1 MIRAPAMC
9 SATDGE
15 VESGLAAA
23 FRQLR
28 SLGIGPG
35 LVAVLGAG
43 RHEVDAAGG
52 GRALVVS
59 WPDLEALLATRRR
72 GRELG
77 RVPGIDEDPQWTI
90 VFDGFPRTRA
100 DAATVESMTTL
111 ANGEIGVRGVFEDD
125 GEGTP
130 MVVAPGVF
138 DERGDTPTL
147 LAGPNW
153 TSLVMLPES
162 DADDRRVLDLRTGML
177 LRERRPRR
185 VASTPARS
193 GWSGRFGSCRSSR
206 DRAASSSRRVPRVPW
221 RPG

>member
-1 MIRAPAMC
+1 M
-9 SATDGE
+9 
-15 VESGLAAA
+15 
-23 FRQLR
+23 
-28 SLGIGPG
+28 
-35 LVAVLGAG
+35 
-43 RHEVDAAGG
+43 
-52 GRALVVS
+52 GRAG
-59 WPDLEALLATRRR
+59 ELLDARRL
-72 GRELG
+72 GRDRG

-162 DADDRRVLDLRTGML
+162 NTDDRRVLDLRTGML
-177 LRERRPRR
+177 LRERRP
-185 VASTPARS
+185 PARGLDAGEKRVVRTLRFVPLEQGPS
-193 GWSGRFGSCRSSR
+193 GVLLAEGPLECHGARADAPPAEQSSIRGGDEEPDAHYRLRIARTRGDCRV
-206 DRAASSSRRVPRVPW
+206 RRH
-221 RPG
+221 G